1 MDKVLRD
8 KRAIMLFVL
17 PGFVLFFSV
26 VILPMFS
33 SAYYSL
39 LDWNGLSK
47 GTFVGFKNYIELFSG
62 SNVAF
67 NKSIGNA
74 IYLTA
79 ISLLIQLPFALL
91 LALILSSGV
100 KGEGFFRT
108 VYFIP
113 VMLSAVVI
121 AMLFKRVYD
130 PNFGLL
136 HILLLKLGFDDLAK
150 VVLLGNVNTAMT
162 AASVPILWQW
172 IGYHMLLL
180 YAGAK
185 SVPAE
190 LREAAK
196 IDGAGPVMTTF
207 KIVIP
212 LMKPVLKVCTVM
224 LIIGSIREFDSIYT
238 MTQGGPINS
247 TQMPSL
253 IMINTI
259 FKKFQYGKGSAMA
272 MIIVL
277 MCLLITVVLQ
287 KAFKTEDDK

>member
-62 SNVAF
+62 SNAAF

-150 VVLLGNVNTAMT
+150 VVLLGEVKTAMT

-172 IGYHMLLL
+172 VGYHMLLL

-185 SVPAE
+185 TVPTE

-196 IDGAGPVMTTF
+196 IDGAGSVTTTF

-238 MTQGGPINS
+238 MTKGGPINS

-253 IMINTI
+253 IMIDTI

-272 MIIVL
+272 MIIVII
-277 MCLLITVVLQ
+277 CLVIAVLLN
-287 KAFKTEDDK
+287 KAFKSEDYK

>member
-8 KRAIMLFVL
+8 KKAIMLFVL
-17 PGFVLFFSV
+17 PGFILFFLV

-33 SAYYSL
+33 STYYSL

-47 GTFVGFKNYIELFSG
+47 GTFIGLKNYAELLSG
-62 SNVAF
+62 SNSAF
-67 NKSIGNA
+67 NKSLGNA
-74 IYLTA
+74 AYLTF
-79 ISLLIQLPFALL
+79 LTLVVQLPFGLL

-136 HILLLKLGFDDLAK
+136 HILLLKLGFDELAK
-150 VVLLGNVNTAMT
+150 VVLLGEVKTAMT

-185 SVPAE
+185 TIPAD

-196 IDGAGPVMTTF
+196 IDGAGPITTTF
-207 KIVIP
+207 KIVLP
-212 LMKPVLKVCTVM
+212 LMKPVLKVCTVV
-224 LIIGSIREFDSIYT
+224 IVIGSIREFDSIFT

-253 IMINTI
+253 IMIDTI

-272 MIIVL
+272 MIIVFV
-277 MCLLITVVLQ
+277 CLILSVILNKV
-287 KAFKTEDDK
+287 FKSEDYK